1 MHRDKHSPD
10 EFVRALYSKDEGGEF
25 MKELA
30 EKYKDLEEQKSGIDE
45 MDLVAGTDLDE
56 EQRNLRKEAAMRYIL
71 SEIDNDER
79 RKLVAHAGLIQGEID
94 TIEEPQE
101 PDPVVQPPV
110 EEPVVSEPEPTQEEP
125 TTEPEPAVQPEPEP
139 SVTEP

>member
-1 MHRDKHSPD
+1 LHRDKHSPD
-10 EFVRALYSKDEGGEF
+10 EFVRALYSKDEGDEF

-110 EEPVVSEPEPTQEEP
+110 EEPAVSEPETTQE
-125 TTEPEPAVQPEPEP
+125 
-139 SVTEP
+139 